1 MGRKRTRKELQ
12 TVEVL
17 EKTLREE
24 VSVST
29 DFDLP
34 LTALALVIE
43 DGWREEDVRRALA
56 ALRTADVVA
65 QPVPE
70 ELLVVLP
77 NTETDDARVV
87 EERLREALPKAT
99 IGVAPYERGE
109 AAEDLFER
117 ARAAVR
123 QQAAENSEAT

>member
-1 MGRKRTRKELQ
+1 MRKELQ
-12 TVEVL
+12 NVEAF
-17 EKTLREE
+17 EKALREE

-56 ALRTADVVA
+56 ALRTADLVTQSGA
-65 QPVPE
+65 E

-77 NTETDDARVV
+77 NTETGDARAV
-87 EERLREALPKAT
+87 EERLCEAVPKA
-99 IGVAPYERGE
+99 IVGVAPYGRGE
-109 AAEDLFER
+109 AAEDLLER
-117 ARAAVR
+117 V
-123 QQAAENSEAT
+123 QAAARQVAENPEVI